1 MGGARASR
9 VVGALCIA
17 AATVVGAIVLGG
29 GKAATAA
36 TETAPP
42 PGVHL
47 GVASCAGSTCHS
59 RQVDSGVNIRQNE
72 LITWQDPG
80 VAGAHSR
87 AWTVL
92 RTTRSQAIARKL
104 GIGDPASAKECIE
117 CHSDTVAA
125 SAGKHQISDGVGCES
140 CHGGSSGWLD
150 SHRTVAGGRRDVPA
164 GTSQAVAAHQANL
177 ERGLKRLED
186 PKVRADVCLDCHYGS
201 SRRYQFVTHDIMAAG
216 HPRVAFELD
225 LFSSLQKHWDVDRDY
240 VARKVY
246 ADGAKT
252 WAVGQA
258 MAVKRAA
265 SLYASGA
272 RNMGAFPELYFF
284 DCHACHREISDDPSA
299 RPKWEVNPGRFR
311 TAGQPPFNDENMIMV
326 SAAAKVLAPGLAAR
340 FDAETKAFHD
350 ATTRSGQDSRQ
361 AAARLAA
368 TADQLANVFAARGE
382 VSPGQA
388 HAILDAVLAGEIT
401 RRYTDYAGSAQAV
414 MAAETLVN
422 HLVARGADRGVV
434 DRAIRPSLNAA
445 YAQVREPNSYRPEAF
460 RASLTRVAQAA
471 RSLR

>member
-17 AATVVGAIVLGG
+17 AATAVGAIFLAGG
-29 GKAATAA
+29 RPATAA
-36 TETAPP
+36 TDAAPP
-42 PGVHL
+42 KGVHL

-80 VAGAHSR
+80 VSGAHSR
-87 AWTVL
+87 AWSVL
-92 RTTRSQAIARKL
+92 RTARSQAIARKL
-104 GIGDPASAKECIE
+104 GIGDPASARECVE
-117 CHSDTVAA
+117 CHSDAVAPT
-125 SAGKHQISDGVGCES
+125 AGKHQLSDGVGCES

-150 SHRTVAGGRRDVPA
+150 SHRTVAGGRRDLPA
-164 GTSQAVAAHQANL
+164 GTSQAVVAHQANL

-201 SRRYQFVTHDIMAAG
+201 ARPNQFVTHDIMAAG
-216 HPRVAFELD
+216 HPRVSFELD

-265 SLYASGA
+265 GLYASGN

-284 DCHACHREISDDPSA
+284 DCHACHREISDDPKA
-299 RPKWEVNPGRFR
+299 RPKWEANPGRFR
-311 TAGQPPFNDENMIMV
+311 TSGQPPFNDENMIMV
-326 SAAAKVLAPGLAAR
+326 SAAARVLAPSLAAR
-340 FDAETKAFHD
+340 FDAEAKAFHE
-350 ATTRSGQDSRQ
+350 ATARSGPESRQ

-368 TADQLANVFAARGE
+368 TADQLANAFAARAE
-382 VSPGQA
+382 VTPGQA
-388 HAILDAVLAGEIT
+388 HAILDAVLTGEVT

-422 HLVARGADRGVV
+422 HLVARGADRGAV
-434 DRAIRPSLNAA
+434 DRTIRPGLNAA

>member
-9 VVGALCIA
+9 IVGAFCIA
-17 AATVVGAIVLGG
+17 ALTVAGAIVLGAG
-29 GKAATAA
+29 MPAAAQSDASAA
-36 TETAPP
+36 R
-42 PGVHL
+42 GVHL

-72 LITWQDPG
+72 LITWQAPG
-80 VAGAHSR
+80 VSGAHSR
-87 AWTVL
+87 AWSVL
-92 RTTRSQAIARKL
+92 RNARSQAIASKL
-104 GIGDPASAKECIE
+104 GIGDPSSAKECIE
-117 CHSDTVAA
+117 CHSDTTAPTG
-125 SAGKHQISDGVGCES
+125 GKFQISDGVGCES

-150 SHRTVAGGRRDVPA
+150 SHRTVAGGRRDVPP
-164 GTSQAVAAHQANL
+164 GTNQSVVAHQANL
-177 ERGLKRLED
+177 QRGLKKLED

-201 SRRYQFVTHDIMAAG
+201 SRPNQFVTHDIMAAG
-216 HPRVAFELD
+216 HPRVSFELD

-246 ADGAKT
+246 ADGAKM

-258 MAVKRAA
+258 MAVKRATG
-265 SLYASGA
+265 LYASGA

-284 DCHACHREISDDPSA
+284 DCHACHREISDDPKA
-299 RPKWEVNPGRFR
+299 RPKWEANPGRFR
-311 TAGQPPFNDENMIMV
+311 TSGQPPFNDENMIMV
-326 SAAAKVLAPGLAAR
+326 SAAAKVLAPALAAR
-340 FDAETKAFHD
+340 FDAEAKAFHE
-350 ATTRSGQDSRQ
+350 ATARGPQESRQ
-361 AAARLAA
+361 AAARLSA
-368 TADQLANVFAARGE
+368 TADQLATVFAARGE
-382 VSPGQA
+382 ITATQT
-388 HAILDAVLAGEIT
+388 HAILETVLTGEVT

-434 DRAIRPSLNAA
+434 DGTIRPGLNAA